1 MSSFT
6 VLRHLPWKISFAVP
20 FDVFISLLWLFIVH
34 VIYCLPSAV
43 MVYIYCLLSFFSDAG
58 DNEDS

>member
-6 VLRHLPWKISFAVP
+6 VLRHLPWKTFIRSAVRC
-20 FDVFISLLWLFIVH
+20 FHQFVIVF
-34 VIYCLPSAV
+34 IYCLLSGV
-43 MVYIYCLLSFFSDAG
+43 MVYIYCLLSFFSHAG